1 MSEPVTLTFIF
12 QTIGVI
18 FIIIAIGIVLVK
30 IKVNKIKEN
39 KMSMPFTDEDLQ
51 QPVSTIIK
59 DKIAPMLA
67 KDGGAIELLQIKNG
81 KIYIQLQGS
90 CVGCA
95 ASSSTLKFIVEKE
108 IKTAIHPEL
117 EIINVPQGMEEE
129 MLNG

>member
-67 KDGGAIELLQIKNG
+67 KDGGAIELLQIKNS
-81 KIYIQLQGS
+81 KVYIQLQGS

-95 ASSSTLKFIVEKE
+95 ASNSTLKFIVEKE
-108 IKTAIHPEL
+108 LKTAIHPEL
-117 EIINVPQGMEEE
+117 EIINVPQGIEKE

>member
-108 IKTAIHPEL
+108 IQTAIHPEL